1 MTAERAAE
9 PGPAMILARISLA
22 VRDYDEAIAF
32 FTGALGFDVV
42 EDEPRGGG
50 KRWVVVAPPRS
61 GVGVL
66 LAKAVTPEQ
75 QARVGDQTGGRVL
88 LFLHTDDFAAAYAR
102 LQTAGARFV
111 EEPRLEPHGRVVIF
125 LDPYGNR
132 FELIEP
138 VR

>member
-1 MTAERAAE
+1 MTR
-9 PGPAMILARISLA
+9 GPAISVARLSLA
-22 VRDYDEAIAF
+22 VRDYDEAVAF
-32 FTGALGFDVV
+32 FTGALGFEVV

-50 KRWVVVAPPRS
+50 KRWVVVAPPGS
-61 GVGVL
+61 GVGLL

-88 LFLHTDDFAAAYAR
+88 LFLHTDDFDAAYAR
-102 LQTAGARFV
+102 MQGAGVRFV
-111 EEPRLEPHGRVVIF
+111 EQPRVEPHGKVVIF

-138 VR
+138 AR

>member
-1 MTAERAAE
+1 MTRDRAPDARF
-9 PGPAMILARISLA
+9 GIDLTRISLA

-32 FTGALGFDVV
+32 FTGALGFEIV
-42 EDEPRGGG
+42 EDEPCGSG

-61 GVGVL
+61 PVGIL

-75 QARVGDQTGGRVL
+75 QTRVGDQTGGRVL
-88 LFLHTDDFAAAYAR
+88 LFLHTDAFDVAYAHMR
-102 LQTAGARFV
+102 AAGVRFV
-111 EEPRLEPHGRVVIF
+111 EEPRLEPHGKVAIF

-138 VR
+138 AR

>member
-1 MTAERAAE
+1 LTRGVAAA
-9 PGPAMILARISLA
+9 PGIGIARISLA

-61 GVGVL
+61 GVGIL

-75 QARVGDQTGGRVL
+75 QARIGDQTGGRVL
-88 LFLHTDDFAAAYAR
+88 LFLHTDDFDAAHAR
-102 LQTAGARFV
+102 MTAAGVRFV
-111 EEPRLEPHGRVVIF
+111 EQPRVEPHGKVVIF

-138 VR
+138 AR